1 MLLGVTPVTDWLLF
15 FRPIF
20 PLADGRYGVNG
31 ALCVSYWRPI
41 STTPY
46 SVMPCHVRASSP
58 VTPGPV
64 FCCASAGTEA
74 ATALNKINPH
84 HPRPKSLKPVEDGC
98 DAGAGQLRPDRR
110 VLLVRFISFPSSL
123 IGVF

>member
-31 ALCVSYWRPI
+31 ALWVSYWRPI

-46 SVMPCHVRASSP
+46 SVMPCHVRPSSP
-58 VTPGPV
+58 VMPGPV

-74 ATALNKINPH
+74 VMAPNNTIPH
-84 HPRPKSLKPVEDGC
+84 HSNLKALKPLEEGLDSRARQPRSV
-98 DAGAGQLRPDRR
+98 
-110 VLLVRFISFPSSL
+110 
-123 IGVF
+123 